1 MLGEPPVLTMCGIWE
16 RIPLKKSHFSVLSPR
31 QFKRMLNREL
41 THLSEMS
48 RSGNQVSEYISNTFL
63 GKECTPSF
71 GVFFSFFFWLRE
83 GLRAAPIHSF
93 PLWVFSLSN
102 GCGQGENGLGVS
114 VSAEEFLLSP
124 GMVLGLLVA
133 ALCNAGVFVV
143 TLWKGQSHT
152 ELAAATASFSC
163 LLPLRLRL
171 NHPQNVIH
179 CSVQICS
186 FCTRSQRVKGIF
198 CISFILQELT
208 APRA

>member
-1 MLGEPPVLTMCGIWE
+1 MHPQLWG
-16 RIPLKKSHFSVLSPR
+16 F
-31 QFKRMLNREL
+31 
-41 THLSEMS
+41 
-48 RSGNQVSEYISNTFL
+48 FL
-63 GKECTPSF
+63 
-71 GVFFSFFFWLRE
+71 FFFLAQGRVKSSPHSQLPSLGFFTFQWLQ
-83 GLRAAPIHSF
+83 A
-93 PLWVFSLSN
+93 
-102 GCGQGENGLGVS
+102 GENGLGVS